1 MLSFSSEKLS
11 MHPPPRSSSAASHVR
26 HQVLT
31 GGERFWRHE
40 DFAGLSSSG
49 VATALS
55 RLVREG
61 ELQRVS
67 KGVFFRSRPTVIGP
81 SVPSASGA
89 VASSLRVPVHP
100 AGLSAANLLG
110 LSTQNP
116 ARADY
121 ATPASDPPTALAGSR
136 VRTRRPRSRAT
147 LTAEEGAL
155 LELLRDRASTSD
167 LPPAATV
174 QRLRELLSDRE
185 RFARLARAATEEP
198 PRVRAMLGALGE
210 LAGADERHLHV
221 LRKSLNPL
229 SRFDFGVLSVLLNAR
244 DWQAKT

>member
-1 MLSFSSEKLS
+1 
-11 MHPPPRSSSAASHVR
+11 VR
-26 HQVLT
+26 HKVLA
-31 GGERFWRHE
+31 GGERFWRHD
-40 DFAGLSSSG
+40 DFEGLSPSG

-61 ELQRVS
+61 ELQRVL
-67 KGVFFRSRPTVIGP
+67 KGVYFRPRPTVIGP

-89 VASSLRVPVHP
+89 VASSLRAPLHL

-110 LSTQNP
+110 FSTQNP
-116 ARADY
+116 ARGEY

-136 VRTRRPRSRAT
+136 VHTRRPRARAM
-147 LTAEEGAL
+147 LSAEEGAL

-167 LPPAATV
+167 LSPAATTR
-174 QRLRELLSDRE
+174 RLHELLSDRE
-185 RFARLARAATEEP
+185 RFAHLARAATEEP

-210 LAGADERHLHV
+210 LAGAEDERLRD

-229 SRFDFGVLSVLLNAR
+229 SRFDFGVLSVLPNAR
-244 DWQAKT
+244 SWQAK

>member
-1 MLSFSSEKLS
+1 MPTHSRPASV
-11 MHPPPRSSSAASHVR
+11 AAQVR
-26 HQVLT
+26 RQVLT

-40 DFAGLSSSG
+40 DFAGLSPSG

-55 RLVREG
+55 RLAREG
-61 ELQRVS
+61 ELQRVR
-67 KGVFFRSRPTVIGP
+67 KGVYFRPRPTVIGP
-81 SVPSASGA
+81 SAPSASGA
-89 VASSLRVPVHP
+89 VASSLRAPLHP

-116 ARADY
+116 ARREY

-136 VRTRRPRSRAT
+136 VRTRRPRARAT

-167 LPPAATV
+167 LPTAETA
-174 QRLRELLSDRE
+174 QRLRDLLSDRD

-210 LAGADERHLHV
+210 LAGAEERQV
-221 LRKSLNPL
+221 RALRRSLNPL
-229 SRFDFGVLSVLLNAR
+229 SRFDFGVLSVLPNAR
-244 DWQAKT
+244 AWQAKT

>member
-1 MLSFSSEKLS
+1 MSVDTRSE
-11 MHPPPRSSSAASHVR
+11 SAAARVR
-26 HQVLT
+26 RRVLA

-40 DFAGLSSSG
+40 DFGDLSPSG

-55 RLVREG
+55 RLVRTG
-61 ELQRVS
+61 ELQRVR
-67 KGVFFRSRPTVIGP
+67 KGVYFRPRPTVIGP
-81 SVPSASGA
+81 SIPGATAAIAST
-89 VASSLRVPVHP
+89 LRAPVHP

-116 ARADY
+116 ARAEY
-121 ATPASDPPTALAGSR
+121 ATSASDPPTALAGSR
-136 VRTRRPRSRAT
+136 VRTRRPLARAT

-167 LPPAATV
+167 LPPAETTR
-174 QRLRELLSDRE
+174 RLQELLSDRD
-185 RFARLARAATEEP
+185 RFARLAQAATDEP

-210 LAGADERHLHV
+210 LTGAEAQHLRG

-229 SRFDFGVLSVLLNAR
+229 SRFDFGVLSTLPNAH
-244 DWQAKT
+244 DWQAK

>member
-1 MLSFSSEKLS
+1 MLSYSWEKLV
-11 MHPPPRSSSAASHVR
+11 MTTVLRSQSAAKRVR
-26 HQVLT
+26 QRILA

-40 DFAGLSSSG
+40 DFEGLSPSG

-55 RLVREG
+55 RLARDG
-61 ELQRVS
+61 ELLRVR
-67 KGVFFRSRPTVIGP
+67 KGVYFRSRPTVIGP
-81 SVPSASGA
+81 SVPAASGA
-89 VASSLRVPVHP
+89 VASSLRVPLHP

-116 ARADY
+116 ARREY

-136 VRTRRPRSRAT
+136 VRTRRPRARAM

-167 LPPAATV
+167 LSPPETAR
-174 QRLRELLSDRE
+174 RLRNLLSDRE
-185 RFARLARAATEEP
+185 RFARLAQAATQEP

-210 LAGADERHLHV
+210 LAGAEEQRLQI

-229 SRFDFGVLSVLLNAR
+229 SRFDFGVLSALPNAR
-244 DWQAKT
+244 DWQAK

>member
-1 MLSFSSEKLS
+1 M
-11 MHPPPRSSSAASHVR
+11 SANLKPMSVAAQVR
-26 HQVLT
+26 RRVLA
-31 GGERFWRHE
+31 GGERFWRHA
-40 DFAGLSSSG
+40 DFEGLSPAG

-55 RLVREG
+55 RLVHEG
-61 ELQRVS
+61 ELLRVR
-67 KGVFFRSRPTVIGP
+67 KGVYFRSRPTVIGP
-81 SVPSASGA
+81 SVPPASGA
-89 VASSLRVPVHP
+89 VASSLRAPLHP

-116 ARADY
+116 ARGEY

-136 VRTRRPRSRAT
+136 VRTRRPRARAT
-147 LTAEEGAL
+147 LTAAEGAL

-167 LPPAATV
+167 LPPAETA
-174 QRLRELLSDRE
+174 QRLQQLLSDRE

-210 LAGADERHLHV
+210 LAGAEERHV
-221 LRKSLNPL
+221 RALRRSLNAL
-229 SRFDFGVLSVLLNAR
+229 SRFDFGVLSVLPNAR

>member
-1 MLSFSSEKLS
+1 V
-11 MHPPPRSSSAASHVR
+11 AAQVR
-26 HQVLT
+26 RQVLA

-40 DFAGLSSSG
+40 DFEGLSPSG

-55 RLVREG
+55 RLVRDG
-61 ELQRVS
+61 ELLRVR
-67 KGVFFRSRPTVIGP
+67 KGVYFRPRPTVIGL
-81 SVPSASGA
+81 SVPAASGA
-89 VASSLRVPVHP
+89 VASSLRAPLHP

-116 ARADY
+116 ARREY
-121 ATPASDPPTALAGSR
+121 ATSASDPPTALAGSR

-155 LELLRDRASTSD
+155 LELLRDRAATSD
-167 LPPAATV
+167 LPPATTT
-174 QRLRELLSDRE
+174 QRLQELLSDRG
-185 RFARLARAATEEP
+185 RFARLARAATDEP

-210 LAGADERHLHV
+210 LTGAEEQQVRE

-229 SRFDFGVLSVLLNAR
+229 SRFDFGVLSALPNAR
-244 DWQAKT
+244 SWQAK